1 MPEYRTSSYV
11 IYVDLPGDDSRMLLV
26 HGYSGAYDV
35 VSRPVAEYLRSL
47 EARRAPKPLYGTWAS
62 EAPAAEGAPPP
73 RVPSPSTLG
82 SLVERGYL
90 TTLGIDEE
98 IARFDGIADTLH
110 RAAQNRLTYVFM
122 PTYDCNLRCAYC
134 FQDHMRT
141 DASFAPLLRTMTP
154 ALIDRVF
161 TGIRR
166 LEAEKGVEPGEGRPR
181 DIGLFGGEPLLAASR
196 PAVEHI
202 IRSAQADGPA
212 SIWAISNATEL
223 DAYADLLGPEAIG
236 AIQITLD
243 GPGEEHDRRRVY
255 PDGSG
260 SFDRISDNIDLALA
274 RGVSVQVRMNV
285 DRNNVGQLPVL
296 VDQMA
301 ERRWVDDPH
310 FMAYAYPIHAAN
322 EKTDRATT
330 FTTWDLDLE
339 IERLRE
345 AHPAMAGLDRPD
357 ERIRRAARTVFTGQ
371 AQPGLRAEFCGA
383 HSGMYIFDALGDIY
397 ACWER
402 TGDDRV
408 RIGQVAA
415 DGRFRMN
422 LPVLTDWRSRDVSTV
437 RACQQCR
444 YALHCGGGCA
454 VLAEGKRGT
463 KHANYC
469 DGFANRFRAMVGEAF
484 LRHEADEVVEVE
496 RSTIA
501 AI

>member
-11 IYVDLPGDDSRMLLV
+11 IYVDLPDDATRMLLV

-35 VSRPVAEYLRSL
+35 VSRPVAQYLRFL
-47 EARRAPKPLYGTWAS
+47 EARRAPKPLYGSWS
-62 EAPAAEGAPPP
+62 EAAPDEDGGLPHA
-73 RVPSPSTLG
+73 PSPQTLQ

-90 TTLGIDEE
+90 TALTVEEE
-98 IARFDGIADTLH
+98 IARFDGISDTLH
-110 RAAQNRLTYVFM
+110 RAAENRLTYVFM

-141 DASFAPLLRTMTP
+141 DAAYAPLLRTMTP
-154 ALIDRVF
+154 ELIDRIFV
-161 TGIRR
+161 GIRR
-166 LEAEKGVEPGEGRPR
+166 LESERGMGPESGRPR

-202 IRSAQADGPA
+202 LRSARADGPA
-212 SIWAISNATEL
+212 TFWAISNATEL
-223 DAYADLLGPEAIG
+223 DAYADLLGPDGIG
-236 AIQITLD
+236 AVQITLD
-243 GPGEEHDRRRVY
+243 GPGREHDRRRIY

-260 SFDRISDNIDLALA
+260 SFARIARNIELALS

-285 DRNNVGQLPVL
+285 DRGNIDELPAL
-296 VDQMA
+296 VDEMT
-301 ERRWVDDPH
+301 EWGWVDDPN
-310 FMAYAYPIHAAN
+310 FLAYAYPIHAAN

-330 FTTWDLDLE
+330 FTTWELDLE

-345 AHPAMAGLDRPD
+345 AHPHMAALDRPD
-357 ERIRRAARTVFTGQ
+357 ERIRRAARSIFAAQ
-371 AQPGLRAEFCGA
+371 AEPGLRAEFCGA

-402 TGDDRV
+402 TGDVRL
-408 RIGQVAA
+408 RIGQVNP
-415 DGRFRMN
+415 DGRLRMN
-422 LPVLTDWRSRDVSTV
+422 LPVLTDWRSRTVSTV

-484 LRHEADEVVEVE
+484 LRHEAGEIAEVE